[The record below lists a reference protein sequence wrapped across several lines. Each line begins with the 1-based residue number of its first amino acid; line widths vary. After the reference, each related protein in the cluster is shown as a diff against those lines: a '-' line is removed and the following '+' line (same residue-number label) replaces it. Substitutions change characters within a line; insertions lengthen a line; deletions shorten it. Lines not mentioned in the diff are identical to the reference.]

1 MTFSDFVESVVGVP
15 ICCALK
21 QYLDKFYESY
31 AKNPEKRIY
40 YPRGSVNHILLTLLP
55 VLLQMYE
62 DMKMEEI

>member
-1 MTFSDFVESVVGVP
+1 MTFSDFVESVVGVQ

-40 YPRGSVNHILLTLLP
+40 YPRGSSGNDFRMLLP
-55 VLLQMYE
+55 LLLEMYE
-62 DMKMEEI
+62 EL